1 MLTPVWGRLRGVK
14 AGPSIRVVLADDH
27 QIVRQGVRALLET
40 SAVQGGRKIAV
51 VGEAGNAGEALTLC
65 RQHSPDV
72 AVLDVSLP
80 GASGFDVAAQLRA
93 LPRPPAIVVLS
104 MHASPEHVRRA
115 RDVGAAAYV
124 IKGSGV
130 AELAEAI
137 ARVAEGGTGPF
148 PESSPSG
155 PRLTEREREVLA
167 AVASGRSNKEIA
179 QKLGISVHTV
189 NTHRVHL
196 MDKLDVHDVASLTKI
211 ALDLGLADQ

>member
-1 MLTPVWGRLRGVK
+1 MKP
-14 AGPSIRVVLADDH
+14 GPIIRVVLADDH
-27 QIVRQGVRALLET
+27 QIVREGVRALLEV
-40 SAVQGGRKIAV
+40 SEPQSGRRVSV
-51 VGEAGNAGEALTLC
+51 VGEAANGTEALALC
-65 RQHSPDV
+65 RQLGPEV

-80 GASGFDVAAQLRA
+80 GASGFEVAEQLRA
-93 LPRPPAIVVLS
+93 LPRPPAIVILS

-130 AELAEAI
+130 AELADAI
-137 ARVAEGGTGPF
+137 AHVADGGTGPF
-148 PESSPSG
+148 PEGEPTG

-167 AVASGRSNKEIA
+167 AVASGQSNKEIA

-196 MDKLDVHDVASLTKI
+196 MEKLDVHDVASLTKI
-211 ALDLGLADQ
+211 ALDLGLTG

>member
-1 MLTPVWGRLRGVK
+1 MKSDPV
-14 AGPSIRVVLADDH
+14 IHVVLADDH
-27 QIVRQGVRALLET
+27 QIVREGVRALLEA
-40 SAVQGGRKIAV
+40 SESPGSRRLSV
-51 VGEAGNAGEALTLC
+51 VGEAANASEALSLC
-65 RQHSPDV
+65 RQLSPDV

-80 GASGFDVAAQLRA
+80 GASGFDIAEQLRA
-93 LPRPPAIVVLS
+93 LAKPPAIVMLS
-104 MHASPEHVRRA
+104 MHVSPEHVRRA

-124 IKGSGV
+124 VKGSGV

-137 ARVAEGGTGPF
+137 VRVAAGGSGPF
-148 PESSPSG
+148 PEGTPSG

-196 MDKLDVHDVASLTKI
+196 MEKLDVHDVASLTKI
-211 ALDLGLADQ
+211 ALDLGLTG